1 MIKKTVE
8 IEDFNGVT
16 RKVDCY
22 FNIMKS
28 EAMSMTFK
36 SGGNLPEML
45 QRIIDE
51 KDQVKLGK
59 LFEDLILK
67 TYGIKSDDGMY
78 FRKSEEIS
86 NRFKDTPAYDKIY
99 MELLTDTD
107 AAKNFINGVV
117 PKDLAQAALE
127 LENKNKKKSEE
138 NTGAQIIDFDK

>member
-107 AAKNFINGVV
+107 AAQNFINGVV